1 MHGIR
6 LIILLCCLVY
16 VSCGDPSENGA
27 SHSSYNAFDQ
37 KIDAEIIEDRD
48 IIRCTLFL
56 SFVT

>member
-16 VSCGDPSENGA
+16 VSCGDPSENDA
-27 SHSSYNAFDQ
+27 SPSSYNAF
-37 KIDAEIIEDRD
+37 AEIIEDRNV
-48 IIRCTLFL
+48 IRCTLFL